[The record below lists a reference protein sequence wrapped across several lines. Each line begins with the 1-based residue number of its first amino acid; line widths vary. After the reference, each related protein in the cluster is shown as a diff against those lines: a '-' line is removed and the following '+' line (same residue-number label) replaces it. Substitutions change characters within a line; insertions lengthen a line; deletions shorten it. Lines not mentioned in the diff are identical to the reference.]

1 MAQHTSLHLERDYDD
16 RYIPYSLSAAFN
28 QSASVVYR
36 DRVVATALQ
45 VQYGVIDLVVSQTHD
60 YMNHAQQRSDNIQV
74 DRIHPQLLR
83 PGDSGFYSLSSLL
96 PLLPRHLNGVYTE
109 R

>member
-1 MAQHTSLHLERDYDD
+1 MAQHTSLHLD
-16 RYIPYSLSAAFN
+16 RGHDNSLSAAFN

-45 VQYGVIDLVVSQTHD
+45 VQYGVNDLVVSQTDD
-60 YMNHAQQRSDNIQV
+60 YMTQTQQHSDNIQV

-83 PGDSGFYSLSSLL
+83 PGGSGFYSLSSLL

>member
-1 MAQHTSLHLERDYDD
+1 MVQHASLHLERDYDD

-28 QSASVVYR
+28 QSASVV
-36 DRVVATALQ
+36 VATALQ
-45 VQYGVIDLVVSQTHD
+45 VQYGVNDLVVSQTDD
-60 YMNHAQQRSDNIQV
+60 YMTQTQQHSDNIQV

-83 PGDSGFYSLSSLL
+83 PGGSGFYSLSSLL
-96 PLLPRHLNGVYTE
+96 PLLPRHLNGVYAE